1 MENGEGEYYLPIDN
15 DPISLDSLSKYDT
28 ENAVTSAVDAA
39 FLEIGMS
46 EYNTPTAAT
55 AIEMLELGCILD
67 EDADELDELVSDLL
81 GLE

>member
-15 DPISLDSLSKYDT
+15 DQISLDSLSKDDT
-28 ENAVTSAVDAA
+28 ENAVTSAVDAT

-46 EYNTPTAAT
+46 EYNTPTAVT
-55 AIEMLELGCILD
+55 AIEMLELECMLD
-67 EDADELDELVSDLL
+67 EDSDELDELVTDLL